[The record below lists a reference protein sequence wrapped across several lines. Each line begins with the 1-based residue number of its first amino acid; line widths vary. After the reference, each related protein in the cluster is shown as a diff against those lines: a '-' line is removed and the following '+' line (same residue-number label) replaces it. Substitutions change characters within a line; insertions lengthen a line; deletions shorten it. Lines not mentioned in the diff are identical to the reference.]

1 MKATYKVRITNLPTD
16 QMAYGGQSAFALDI
30 GSRNVYTD
38 QPETPYE
45 GASGSLQPVDRD
57 EANIEAEKNE
67 TALGDFTGDGLLR
80 HFKIGGKRHS
90 EGGTPLNVPEGTFI
104 FSDTAKMKIKDP
116 QVLKF
121 FGVSSKNKGGI
132 TPAKIA
138 SGQYGN
144 LNKFTAILED
154 PNRDDLAKKTAA
166 INRENALKKLGML
179 AFYQESKKNFPQGIP
194 DVARP
199 YMPDEIIASIEGQQ
213 QEGFES
219 PEQEEQMMMPPQAMY
234 GMGMARGGQLS
245 SGLEKYQT
253 KGQVNIVKKT
263 DIPRYE
269 ADNYKRI
276 PGTNVWEKKS
286 KVLHQRDVI
295 PGKPGSEAVI
305 KKGTPGQKYVPRE
318 NDWWRSLTAEQKAA
332 HNAKV
337 RKMIKTDPKYT
348 GTPDV
353 VVTPA
358 VAATKDSC
366 PDGPNGE
373 KFTYNPSTQKCERAE
388 ETLDLITYNEDG
400 TPKKTT
406 TTTGRSDYAGL
417 DYMLYPPPNIYFPDY
432 AQLEASIPEPTFY
445 DPTRELAEQASTRN
459 TMAQYA
465 SQLDPQ
471 AFSARANALQAQG
484 AEQAANTMGRYQN
497 LNVGVANQFA
507 PLQSDIA
514 NKLAEYRA
522 NRYNQLMTGNTV
534 AKQQYDNSIREYI
547 NYINT
552 LNQFGKKENMMRNMV
567 NAVNPYFNVDAAGN
581 VFLRPGYNP
590 YDYITGGNSSGTAG
604 GASGSAEIEAEIAR
618 LKGLYPNYD
627 AATLRMILEQNPKFS
642 GKTTSRSNPASAFLS
657 QYAAGLSAYPF
668 GTDSQ

>member
-1 MKATYKVRITNLPTD
+1 MKTYKVRVTNSPAD
-16 QMAYGGQSAFALDI
+16 QMAYGGQSNYGLDV
-30 GSRNVYTD
+30 GRRGVYTD
-38 QPETPYE
+38 QPDSPFEQ
-45 GASGSLQPVDRD
+45 ASGSLQPIDRD
-57 EANIEAEKNE
+57 DANIEAEKNE

-116 QVLKF
+116 QVLNF
-121 FGVSSKNKGGI
+121 FGIKPKKGGI

-138 SGQYGN
+138 SGKYSD

-154 PNRDDLAKKTAA
+154 PNTDDLAKKTAT
-166 INRENALKKLGML
+166 INREGALKKLGML

-199 YMPDEIIASIEGQQ
+199 YMPDEVIASIEGQQ

-234 GMGMARGGQLS
+234 GTSMRMGGSQLD
-245 SGLEKYQT
+245 KYQGT
-253 KGQVNIVKKT
+253 TGGSQYPKTEVVKKT

-276 PGTNVWEKKS
+276 PGTNTWEKRS
-286 KVLHQRDVI
+286 KVLHQRDII
-295 PGKPGSEAVI
+295 PGTPGSAATI

-318 NDWWRSLTAEQKAA
+318 NDWWRSLTPEQKAA

-348 GTPDV
+348 GTPDQV
-353 VVTPA
+353 ITPA
-358 VAATKDSC
+358 VAGTPDKC

-373 KFTYNPSTQKCERAE
+373 KFTYNPSTQKCERMD
-388 ETLDLITYNEDG
+388 ETLKLITYNEDG
-400 TPKKTT
+400 TPKI
-406 TTTGRSDYAGL
+406 TTTGRSNYAGL
-417 DYMLYPPPNIYFPDY
+417 DYMMYPPPNIYFPDY
-432 AQLEASIPEPTFY
+432 AQLEANIPEPTFY

-507 PLQSDIA
+507 PMQSDIA

-567 NAVNPYFNVDAAGN
+567 NAVNPYFNVDSSGN

-604 GASGSAEIEAEIAR
+604 GSSNYTELEAEVKR
-618 LKGLYPNYD
+618 LKDAGYD
-627 AATLRMILEQNPKFS
+627 PSTIKVLLEQNPKFS

-657 QYAAGLSAYPF
+657 QYAAGTSAYPF

>member
-1 MKATYKVRITNLPTD
+1 MKTYKVRVTNSPANE
-16 QMAYGGQSAFALDI
+16 MAYGGQSNYGLDI

-45 GASGSLQPVDRD
+45 GASGSLQPIDRD
-57 EANIEAEKNE
+57 DANIEAEKNE
-67 TALGDFTGDGLLR
+67 TALGDFTGDGILR

-116 QVLKF
+116 QVLNF
-121 FGVSSKNKGGI
+121 FGIKPKKGGI

-166 INRENALKKLGML
+166 INREGALKKLGML

-199 YMPDEIIASIEGQQ
+199 YMPDEVIASIEGEQQ
-213 QEGFES
+213 QGFES
-219 PEQEEQMMMPPQAMY
+219 PEQEEQMMMPQARY
-234 GMGMARGGQLS
+234 GMARGGELPFE
-245 SGLEKYQT
+245 LERYQS
-253 KGQVNIVKKT
+253 KGQVNVVKKT

-269 ADNYKRI
+269 SEGYKRI
-276 PGTNVWEKKS
+276 PGTNTWEKKS
-286 KVLHQRDVI
+286 KVLQQRDVI
-295 PGKPGSEAVI
+295 PGTPGSSAVT
-305 KKGTPGQKYVPRE
+305 KTVPGKKYVPNE
-318 NDWWRSLTAEQKAA
+318 NAWWRSLTPAQKAA

-337 RKMIKTDPKYT
+337 RQKIKTDPIYQDK
-348 GTPDV
+348 V
-353 VVTPA
+353 EIVKPA
-358 VAATKDSC
+358 VAGTEPRC
-366 PDGPNGE
+366 EEPG
-373 KFTYNPSTQKCERAE
+373 FVYNPSTQKCEKPD
-388 ETLDLITYNEDG
+388 ETLDRITYNEDG
-400 TPKKTT
+400 TINKQKA
-406 TTTGRSDYAGL
+406 RSSRGVL
-417 DYMLYPPPNIYFPDY
+417 DNYLMYPPPNIYFPDY
-432 AQLEASIPEPTFY
+432 AQLEANIPEPTFY

-459 TMAQYA
+459 TMARYA

-471 AFSARANALQAQG
+471 AYSARANALQAQG

-507 PLQSDIA
+507 PMQSDIA

-534 AKQQYDNSIREYI
+534 AKQQYDNSMREYI

-552 LNQFGKKENMMRNMV
+552 LGQFQKKENMMRNMI
-567 NAVNPYFNVDAAGN
+567 NAVNPYFNVDVDGN
-581 VFLRPGYNP
+581 VDLRPGYNP
-590 YDYITGGNSSGTAG
+590 YDYITGGNSTGTAG
-604 GASGSAEIEAEIAR
+604 GASGSADIEAEIAR
-618 LKGLYPNYD
+618 LKGLYPSYD
-627 AATLRMILEQNPKFS
+627 AATLRMILERNPKFAN
-642 GKTTSRSNPASAFLS
+642 KTTSRVNPAAAFIG
-657 QYAAGLSAYPF
+657 QYGAATSAYPF
-668 GTDSQ
+668 GDTE